1 MSQNLTHEQ
10 ARELIE
16 RCGAPVPEW
25 LESPKQRLSKFGNVK
40 KEIDGITFD
49 STLEA
54 DAYQIIKQ
62 WERAGEI
69 VELKLQPEFTLQESF
84 KDPFG
89 KTHRAIKYR
98 ADFSF
103 RRVGDLLRTVVDA
116 KGMLTKEFRTK
127 EKMFR
132 ERYPHKLEIWT
143 RQTIKELRR
152 G

>member
-1 MSQNLTHEQ
+1 MSANLTHDE
-10 ARELIE
+10 ARTLLENA
-16 RCGAPVPEW
+16 GAPIPEW
-25 LESPKQRLSKFGNVK
+25 LESPKQRLAKFGNVK
-40 KEIDGITFD
+40 KCIDGITFD
-49 STLEA
+49 SALEA

-62 WERAGEI
+62 WERAGI
-69 VELKLQPEFTLQESF
+69 ITELKLQPEFTLQESF
-84 KDPFG
+84 KDQFG

-103 RRVGDLLRTVVDA
+103 RRVGELLRTVVDA
-116 KGMLTKEFRTK
+116 KGILTKEFRTK
-127 EKMFR
+127 EKLFR